1 MSFHAGTRGVDGS
14 QQLLSVQAFSAAATE
29 LKNEVLEKEREYLLN
44 FEKLGE
50 IVVCSSREVAEIL
63 ALSSVWAG
71 GPASPL
77 PVMPRDGWWT

>member
-1 MSFHAGTRGVDGS
+1 MSFHAGTPGVDGS

-50 IVVCSSREVAEIL
+50 INSCLFLQRGGRNSGIVV
-63 ALSSVWAG
+63 SVGWRAG
-71 GPASPL
+71 FAFAGDA
-77 PVMPRDGWWT
+77 